1 MPNHKERLMPIWGKQ
16 LPEAN
21 AETREGAGAA
31 ASMVSAYIEAGFTR
45 KEAIHIVTTILT
57 AHINK
62 EQ

>member
-1 MPNHKERLMPIWGKQ
+1 MPIWGNQ

-45 KEAIHIVTTILT
+45 EEAIHIVTTVLV
-57 AHINK
+57 AQINK

>member
-1 MPNHKERLMPIWGKQ
+1 MPIWGKQ

-21 AETREGAGAA
+21 ADFRQGAGQL
-31 ASMVSAYIEAGFTR
+31 ASMVSAYIDAGFTR
-45 KEAIHIVTTILT
+45 EEAIQITTALFV

>member
-1 MPNHKERLMPIWGKQ
+1 MPIWGKQ

-21 AETREGAGAA
+21 AETREGAGAFA
-31 ASMVSAYIEAGFTR
+31 TQVSAYIEAGFTR
-45 KEAIHIVTTILT
+45 EEAIHIVTSILV

>member
-1 MPNHKERLMPIWGKQ
+1 MPIWGNQ

-31 ASMVSAYIEAGFTR
+31 ASMASAYIEAGFTR
-45 KEAIHIVTTILT
+45 EEAIHIVTTVLV
-57 AHINK
+57 AQINK

>member
-1 MPNHKERLMPIWGKQ
+1 MPIWGKQ
-16 LPEAN
+16 LPEADSD
-21 AETREGAGAA
+21 TRQMAGHM

-45 KEAIHIVTTILT
+45 EEAIQITITLCI